1 MENCHACRRSHVLRD
16 KTPGL
21 LNPLPIADRLWQ
33 YITIDFKSF
42 LKDKLGYDAI
52 IVFICRLSKR
62 PISVP
67 YYSIAT
73 IRDLAEMFID
83 RV

>member
-1 MENCHACRRSHVLRD
+1 M
-16 KTPGL
+16 
-21 LNPLPIADRLWQ
+21 
-33 YITIDFKSF
+33 DFKSF

-52 IVFICRLSKR
+52 IVFVYKLSKR
-62 PISVP
+62 LISIP

-73 IRDLAEMFID
+73 IRDLAKMFIN